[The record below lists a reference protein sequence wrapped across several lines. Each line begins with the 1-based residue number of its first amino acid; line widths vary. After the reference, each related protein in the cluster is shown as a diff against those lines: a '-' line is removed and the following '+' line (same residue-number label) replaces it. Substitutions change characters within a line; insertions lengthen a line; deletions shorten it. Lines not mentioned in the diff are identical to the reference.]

1 MALSIR
7 IGTGSNLY
15 TDVAQAYANRG
26 NQKLSIVG
34 TGAEIA
40 SSITDLNLAAAGIGS
55 IKATSDVQL
64 SSLAVTNNKAAILK
78 FGTKSLVVSDSA
90 SDIALNFTALDAVY
104 NKTKSL
110 VSTTT
115 PITIT
120 ADQLTLS
127 KSLAGIQNLAGR
139 GNFNVTAANAA
150 DFKEN
155 LSALL
160 RNASKIG
167 TITVTGGGAEVNAA
181 QLGVLGGKL
190 AGTASVLTDTAD
202 NLLSVSALAN
212 YTTHAAKIATINVT
226 KASLAQV
233 GHIDDLITALTLDDA
248 KMGDTVIQD
257 TAVNLNNSIGT
268 PLSDAITTASGWA
281 SGAST
286 ISKIIIDGT
295 GKGATTKAVLDGIY
309 GKATSVVPFGD
320 AAGAATGALTYLGKA
335 LDIEKNL
342 AVLVDN
348 QGTAV
353 LAGTGGPVA
362 KITVAD
368 GSVAAKKQF
377 TVTKAQFDTLNA
389 AFTAGQASGTN
400 TNYGYIVS
408 GVAASGAGANAPSAF
423 QANAKVTSFTVTGLA
438 AGSNT
443 AALVTLLG
451 NSKLKS
457 ATIAT
462 GYTDAQ
468 LAAVREAVSAV
479 ASNTDRAKLKIIA

>member
-7 IGTGSNLY
+7 IGTGSNTY
-15 TDVAQAYANRG
+15 TDVAQAFANRG

-40 SSITDLNLAAAGIGS
+40 SSITALNTAAAGIGS

-64 SSLAVTNNKAAILK
+64 TSADVTTNKAAILK
-78 FGTKSLVVSDSA
+78 FGTKSLVVSDTAANIST
-90 SDIALNFTALDAVY
+90 NFTALDAVY

-115 PITIT
+115 PIAIS

-127 KSLAGIQNLAGR
+127 KSLAGLQNLAGR
-139 GNFNVTAANAA
+139 GTFNVTAADAA

-167 TITVTGGGAEVNAA
+167 TITMTAGTGELTAA
-181 QLGVLGGKL
+181 QLGVLGSKMG
-190 AGTASVLTDTAD
+190 ASKAVLTDTAD

-212 YTTHAAKIATINVT
+212 YTTHATKVATINVT

-233 GHIDDLITALTLDDA
+233 GHIGALITATTLDTA

-257 TAVNLNNSIGT
+257 TAANLNNST
-268 PLSDAITTASGWA
+268 DLATAITAASGWA
-281 SGAST
+281 TGAST
-286 ISKIIIDGT
+286 ISKVIIDGT
-295 GKGATTKAVLDGIY
+295 GKGATTKAILDGIY
-309 GKATSVVPFGD
+309 GKATSVVAFGN
-320 AAGAATGALTYLGKA
+320 AAGANTGALTYLGKA

-342 AVLVDN
+342 AVLVEN

-353 LAGTGGPVA
+353 VAGTGGPIA

-368 GSVAAKKQF
+368 GGVAAKKQF
-377 TVTKAQFDTLNA
+377 TVTKAQFDTINA
-389 AFTAGQASGTN
+389 AFTAGQASSTN

-408 GVAASGAGANAPSAF
+408 GVASGDAATF
-423 QANAKVTSFTVTGLA
+423 QANAKVTSFTVTGLT
-438 AGSNT
+438 AGNADTT
-443 AALVTLLG
+443 AKLVTLLG
-451 NSKLKS
+451 NSKLKT
-457 ATIAT
+457 ATTAT

-468 LAAVREAVSAV
+468 LATTREKLSAV